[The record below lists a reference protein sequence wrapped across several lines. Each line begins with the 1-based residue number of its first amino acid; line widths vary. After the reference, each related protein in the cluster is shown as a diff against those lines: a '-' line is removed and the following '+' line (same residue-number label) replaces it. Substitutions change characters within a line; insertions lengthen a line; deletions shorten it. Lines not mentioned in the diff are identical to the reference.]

1 MRRLAITDEL
11 RSNVI
16 KALKVYLAHIRK
28 HKNFI
33 AIKNAIDSLN
43 YYSEDLINFLDEHKK
58 R

>member
-1 MRRLAITDEL
+1 MAITDEL

-43 YYSEDLINFLDEHKK
+43 YYSEDLINFLDEHNKH
-58 R
+58 